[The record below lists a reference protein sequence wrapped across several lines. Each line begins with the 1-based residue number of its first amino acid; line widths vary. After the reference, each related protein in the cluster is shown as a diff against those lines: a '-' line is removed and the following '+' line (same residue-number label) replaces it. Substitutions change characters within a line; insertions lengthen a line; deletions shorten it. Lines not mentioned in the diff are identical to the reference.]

1 MRIAHVTDSY
11 LPRVG
16 GIEIHVHD
24 LATRQRLLGHDAV
37 VLTSGPDRVHDATPV
52 LAYGGVLGVLAPT
65 EYRAMRRT
73 IAGQDLDVLHAHVSL
88 VSPLAWVAVRAAVSA
103 GVPVVVTMHSM
114 VPAGG
119 QLTPVLRA
127 LERGADSGIVWTA
140 VSEAAARPLR
150 AALDNRLVTVL
161 RNGID
166 PADWHPERAAPR
178 GGPLTVVSV
187 MRMSRR
193 KRPVPLVGVL
203 ADVRRRLPPNHALR
217 AVVVGAGPQLGAALR
232 ATRRLGVASWVELR
246 GALGRPEIRDL
257 LAHADLF
264 LAPAHQESF
273 GLAALEA
280 RCAGVPVVAMSRGGA
295 GEFLRDG
302 LEGFLVEDDREMA
315 LAAAHLLSTPAVL
328 DRMTQHNRTTQP
340 PMTWSAVV
348 AQNLAAYRA
357 AGARQESETVSSL
370 ASL

>member
-16 GIEIHVHD
+16 GIEMHVHD
-24 LATRQRLLGHDAV
+24 LATRQRELGHDAV
-37 VLTSGPDRVHDATPV
+37 VVTAGPDRVHDGTPV
-52 LAYGGVLGVLAPT
+52 LAYGGVFGVLAPT
-65 EYRAMRRT
+65 EYRSLQRT
-73 IAGQDLDVLHAHVSL
+73 IASQAFDVLHAHVSL

-119 QLTPVLRA
+119 PLAPVLRA
-127 LERGADSGIVWTA
+127 LDQGAGSGIVWTA

-150 AALDNRLVTVL
+150 TALDNRPVTVL
-161 RNGID
+161 RNGIE
-166 PADWHPERAAPR
+166 PGDWHAERPAPCGR
-178 GGPLTVVSV
+178 PLTIVSV

-203 ADVRRRLPPNHALR
+203 ADVRRRLAPDQPLR
-217 AVVVGAGPQLGAALR
+217 AVVVGAGPQLGAAFR
-232 ATRRLGVASWVELR
+232 AARRLDVADWVELR
-246 GALGRPEIRDL
+246 GARGRPEIRDL
-257 LAHADLF
+257 LADADLF

-280 RCAGVPVVAMSRGGA
+280 RCAGVPVVAMSQGGA
-295 GEFLRDG
+295 GEFVHDG
-302 LEGFLVEDDREMA
+302 VEGFLVEDDEEMA
-315 LAAAHLLSTPAVL
+315 VAAALLLNNPDAL
-328 DRMTQHNRTTQP
+328 RRMKEHNRRTQP

-357 AGARQESETVSSL
+357 AGARHEPASVSSL
-370 ASL
+370 AAL

>member
-1 MRIAHVTDSY
+1 LH
-11 LPRVG
+11 
-16 GIEIHVHD
+16 
-24 LATRQRLLGHDAV
+24 
-37 VLTSGPDRVHDATPV
+37 
-52 LAYGGVLGVLAPT
+52 
-65 EYRAMRRT
+65 RT
-73 IAGQDLDVLHAHVSL
+73 IARQAFDVLHAHVSL

-114 VPAGG
+114 VPAAG

-127 LERGADSGIVWTA
+127 LERGAGSGIVWTA

-150 AALDNRLVTVL
+150 AALGHRPVTVL
-161 RNGID
+161 RNGIE
-166 PADWHPERAAPR
+166 PADWHPERAASR

-203 ADVRRRLPPNHALR
+203 ADIRRRLPPDQPLR
-217 AVVVGAGPQLGAALR
+217 AVVVGAGPQLGAAQR
-232 ATRRLGVASWVELR
+232 AARRLNVGSWVELR

-257 LAHADLF
+257 LADADLF

-280 RCAGVPVVAMSRGGA
+280 RCAGVPVVAMSQGGA
-295 GEFLRDG
+295 GEFVRDG
-302 LEGFLVEDDREMA
+302 VEGFLVDDDQEMA
-315 LAAAHLLSTPAVL
+315 LAAALLLNNPNEL
-328 DRMTQHNRTTQP
+328 DRMKEHNRMTQP

-357 AGARQESETVSSL
+357 AGARQQPESVSSL

>member
-11 LPRVG
+11 LPCVG
-16 GIEIHVHD
+16 GIEMHVHD
-24 LATRQRLLGHDAV
+24 LATRQRELGHDAV
-37 VLTSGPDRVHDATPV
+37 VLTAGPERVHDATPV
-52 LAYGGVLGVLAPT
+52 LAFGGVFGVLAPT
-65 EYRAMRRT
+65 EYRALRRT
-73 IAGQDLDVLHAHVSL
+73 IASQAFDVLHAHVSL
-88 VSPLAWVAVRAAVSA
+88 VSPLAWVAVRAAVRA

-114 VPAGG
+114 VPGAG

-127 LERGADSGIVWTA
+127 LERGAGSGIVWTA

-150 AALDNRLVTVL
+150 AALDNRPVTVL
-161 RNGID
+161 RNGIE
-166 PADWHPERAAPR
+166 PADWHQERTAPR
-178 GGPLTVVSV
+178 GRPLTVVSV

-203 ADVRRRLPPNHALR
+203 ADVRRRLAPDQPLR
-217 AVVVGAGPQLGAALR
+217 AVVVGAGPQLGATLR
-232 ATRRLGVASWVELR
+232 AARRLGVASWVELR

-257 LAHADLF
+257 LADADLF

-280 RCAGVPVVAMSRGGA
+280 RCAGVPVVAMSQGGA
-295 GEFLRDG
+295 GEFVRDG
-302 LEGFLVEDDREMA
+302 VEGFLVEDDEEMA
-315 LAAAHLLSTPAVL
+315 VAAAHLLSTPEAL
-328 DRMTQHNRTTQP
+328 DRMKQHNGTTQP
-340 PMTWSAVV
+340 RMTWTAVV

-357 AGARQESETVSSL
+357 AGAPQVPETVPSL